1 MNFSDLFINPFGRL
15 RSGWRLLAYAFAYY
29 FILIAVSVFIG
40 VVFALVLGTKNA
52 EKFFDSQT
60 GFLFNGLLT
69 LSIAT
74 LLGWLLGFFFED
86 LPFKAIGW
94 GFHRGW
100 LKDFIVGSLVGIF
113 TLLVAVG
120 IIMLFGGYQFSFND
134 SVSISSIVKTIF
146 VSLIIFIIAA
156 AGEEATFRGY
166 GLQTMARS
174 NIVWAWVS
182 IIILSLSFGAVHLG
196 NPNVNFWFT
205 FINTALA
212 GIWLSVAYLKTRS
225 LWFPLGVH
233 WAWNWLMAAI
243 LGIPV
248 SGITSLTPAPLL
260 NVKINNPS
268 WLSGGSYGVEG
279 GIICGIAVLI
289 STLAIWFLPIA
300 KPTEEMYALTSK
312 ENPIE
317 TDQINFDRIN
327 ETRSFISNE

>member
-1 MNFSDLFINPFGRL
+1 MNFSDLFINRVGRL
-15 RSGWRLLAYAFAYY
+15 RSGWRLLAYALAYY
-29 FILIAVSVFIG
+29 FILIAVSVVVG
-40 VVFALVLGTKNA
+40 VGFALVLGTKNA

-69 LSIAT
+69 LLLAT
-74 LLGWLLGFFFED
+74 LLGWLLGLFFED

-100 LKDFIVGSLVGIF
+100 LKDFIVGSLIGF
-113 TLLVAVG
+113 LTLLVAVG
-120 IIMLFGGYQFSFND
+120 IIMSFGGYQFSFND

-174 NIVWAWVS
+174 NILWAWVS

-205 FINTALA
+205 FTNTALA

-233 WAWNWLMAAI
+233 WAWNWLMAAV

-260 NVKINNPS
+260 NVKINSPS

-300 KPTEEMYALTSK
+300 KPTEEMYALASK
-312 ENPIE
+312 ENPVNNVFE
-317 TDQINFDRIN
+317 SKSLESRL
-327 ETRSFISNE
+327 